1 MLPLTHKHL
10 WLTASALLVV
20 LVVYGSLSPAA
31 ALPVPGGVDKV
42 EHFAAY
48 LFLAV
53 WFTALYPRTS
63 YWRVVAGLLGLGLAL
78 EVLQHLMQLGRSA
91 ELPDMVANA
100 AGVLLGYGLAVAATG
115 DWAMKVDS
123 WLNRS

>member
-10 WLTASALLVV
+10 WLIASALLVA
-20 LVVYGSLSPAA
+20 LVVYGSLSPGA

-42 EHFAAY
+42 EHFAVY

-53 WFTALYPRTS
+53 WFTALYPRSS
-63 YWRVVAGLLGLGLAL
+63 YWRVVAGLVGLGLAL

-91 ELPDMVANA
+91 EWPDMVANA
-100 AGVLLGYGLAVAATG
+100 AGVLLGYGLAVAVTG
-115 DWAMKVDS
+115 GWAMKVDA